1 MVQFLA
7 KKVREH
13 RGGPGPSCPGRSSGG
28 APPRAGSLSRPLP
41 ARPGPGEAR
50 PPLLP
55 LLAAPRAS
63 ACRVAGLSSPVT
75 FWRWVLVGWVLQP
88 VSEMKH
94 KHTGGHR
101 KLEAAVSQRPRQ
113 IFRAPGS
120 GASSPV
126 TAPAPRPPP
135 AGNTRIP
142 AVRTTAS
149 GRARGARGGQTGPG
163 PSSLGAGHGES
174 RGCGGNVT
182 SGLAGRRGRCPRSS
196 ASGSLPARPLPC
208 AGPTRED
215 ARSPGPPLYQ
225 LGFDSQVLVQ
235 GWMDCVRMNGES
247 PWEMVPRRK
256 APLLPGDTARSAAQ
270 REAPGS
276 ATAAAP
282 PSRRSVP
289 RRALGGPPRPRQ
301 RGARLAPRPAP
312 AGGAAGGCRAAVALF
327 PWKLHSLLLPG
338 GSRIEPYRSGGQTGS
353 RPPAALWPECGSP
366 SALGAPRLS

>member
-1 MVQFLA
+1 M
-7 KKVREH
+7 
-13 RGGPGPSCPGRSSGG
+13 
-28 APPRAGSLSRPLP
+28 
-41 ARPGPGEAR
+41 
-50 PPLLP
+50 
-55 LLAAPRAS
+55 
-63 ACRVAGLSSPVT
+63 
-75 FWRWVLVGWVLQP
+75 
-88 VSEMKH
+88 
-94 KHTGGHR
+94 
-101 KLEAAVSQRPRQ
+101 
-113 IFRAPGS
+113 
-120 GASSPV
+120 
-126 TAPAPRPPP
+126 
-135 AGNTRIP
+135 
-142 AVRTTAS
+142 
-149 GRARGARGGQTGPG
+149 
-163 PSSLGAGHGES
+163 
-174 RGCGGNVT
+174 T

-312 AGGAAGGCRAAVALF
+312 RLEEQLAVAGQQLLCFPGSFILSFYPEDRGSNPTAAAGKPARA
-327 PWKLHSLLLPG
+327 H
-338 GSRIEPYRSGGQTGS
+338 R
-353 RPPAALWPECGSP
+353 
-366 SALGAPRLS
+366 RLSLSLRGTPIKLITVYLPVV